1 VGDPL
6 EDRTQVGPQAREDL
20 MLELH
25 GQVETS
31 IAKGAKV
38 LLGGK
43 PLERPGYFYP
53 PTILAEVQP
62 GMPAYHEE
70 FFGPVASVIR
80 VRDAEEAV
88 AVANATPFGL
98 GGSVWTRDTAKG
110 EAVAARIE
118 AGAVFVNGIVKSDPR
133 LPFGGVKLSGY
144 GRELSH
150 YGIKEFVNIQTVWVK

>member
-1 VGDPL
+1 M
-6 EDRTQVGPQAREDL
+6 R
-20 MLELH
+20 ELH
-25 GQVETS
+25 GQVEAS
-31 IAKGAKV
+31 VAKGAKV
-38 LLGGK
+38 LLGGA
-43 PLERPGYFYP
+43 PLERKGYFYP
-53 PTILAEVQP
+53 PTILAEVRP

-98 GGSVWTRDTAKG
+98 GGSVWTRDAARG

-118 AGAVFVNGIVKSDPR
+118 AGAVFVNGLVKSDPR
-133 LPFGGVKLSGY
+133 LPFGGVKTSGY

-150 YGIKEFVNIQTVWVK
+150 YGIKEFVNIQTVWVR